1 MLATLKNDNSR
12 SKEKEKELELLL
24 GKLAEERFALLVNL
38 GKKIT
43 DYGGD
48 KDKNPIGRSTSLQRT
63 SLMKLPSPVCSLVS
77 PVCFLVCSYVSMSVS
92 MFVSMFVS
100 DTSMYVRSFVR
111 DTLFKI
117 CYVVFSEVIPNS
129 KI

>member
-48 KDKNPIGRSTSLQRT
+48 KDKNPIGRSTSLQRM
-63 SLMKLPSPVCSLVS
+63 SLTKLPSPVCSLVS
-77 PVCFLVCSYVSMSVS
+77 PVCSLVCSY
-92 MFVSMFVS
+92 FILFVS
-100 DTSMYVRSFVR
+100 DTSMLVRSRYIDQNMEYGFLLS
-111 DTLFKI
+111 TK
-117 CYVVFSEVIPNS
+117 EVAS
-129 KI
+129 MVT